1 MFRKTLT
8 ILCLIGLLLSVGL
21 WGASYF
27 NFVAVIS
34 PSGPAW
40 SLRQGCIAIKWS
52 KLPPL
57 DPLPPDHETRP
68 VGSILLTERRFTM
81 SITDPPKVA
90 EVTRVTFTTGCTFDG
105 FKNLR
110 TQWLPKLS
118 RILPPVVARLQI
130 PLWIPALA
138 FASML
143 MLCYLP
149 QRRRR
154 KRKKL
159 GLCVKCGY
167 DLRASKERCPEC
179 GEEFG
184 SLGVQE

>member
-1 MFRKTLT
+1 MLRKTLT
-8 ILCLIGLLLSVGL
+8 ILSLLGLLLSMAL

-40 SLRQGCIAIKWS
+40 SLRQGYIAIRWS

-57 DPLPPDHETRP
+57 DPLPPDDETRP
-68 VGSILLTERRFTM
+68 VGTILLTERRFTM
-81 SITDPPKVA
+81 STMDPPKVK

-105 FKNLR
+105 FNNLR

-130 PLWIPALA
+130 PFWIPALA

-149 QRRRR
+149 HRRRR
-154 KRKKL
+154 KRTRL
-159 GLCVKCGY
+159 GLCLKCGY
-167 DLRASKERCPEC
+167 DLRGSQDRCPEC
-179 GEEFG
+179 GDEFE
-184 SLGVQE
+184 SSGV